1 MTGRVLMH
9 RDGTDGASGLFY
21 RFAPLWLAHLA
32 LGVVVGLIVAS
43 TAAPVY
49 TSTASALVAANAS
62 DGSRSVSSASTI
74 INAVMPTI
82 VQLSTSASALSEVAQ
97 ATGVD
102 ESEVKQAVSVSSST
116 NSLIINVSATAT
128 SAETAQAIAEAEV
141 TALRHIVS
149 ELSVSPQEETY
160 LTLTDVDAASLP
172 TEPSGPS
179 QVRYGVYGGVVG
191 AAVGLVVSL
200 VLFRRR
206 ANNAADDGA
215 DQGLSPTPE
224 ANRF

>member
-1 MTGRVLMH
+1 
-9 RDGTDGASGLFY
+9 
-21 RFAPLWLAHLA
+21 
-32 LGVVVGLIVAS
+32 
-43 TAAPVY
+43 
-49 TSTASALVAANAS
+49 
-62 DGSRSVSSASTI
+62 
-74 INAVMPTI
+74 MPTI